1 MGAKVGNIISF
12 VVSFYNSR
20 EQLFTVVIFVTE
32 RLRQEDWVCVPW
44 LNIELLS
51 PKEQKDGVIALGL
64 LTWVRRCSVYSN
76 GRIIDPLKLK
86 VEE

>member
-1 MGAKVGNIISF
+1 MKVVNITSF

-32 RLRQEDWVCVPW
+32 RRRQEDSVCVRW

-51 PKEQKDGVIALGL
+51 PKEQEDGVIALGL
-64 LTWVRRCSVYSN
+64 LTWSDSALCAATDAS
-76 GRIIDPLKLK
+76 
-86 VEE
+86 